1 MMVYFLK
8 KRNAGPDKED
18 KVKGTKL
25 IPWKSTT
32 LRDYDYNVPV
42 AATVVSSVSIVVLIM
57 TLLLG
62 ISNLDTIEN
71 WIIVMVTS
79 TLFPSFTMP
88 INLALTL
95 RAAENVKKPQPR
107 IPRGPL
113 FYDDIGPDPNLLC
126 GPQAYP
132 STIASSAST
141 SIANPSQILKPVS
154 VGDHPLIPWPENSD
168 PNVRKSSQESTST
181 GPATQQQ
188 RSGGPRE
195 YPHDYPSEIK
205 KINKESGVRV
215 PKIKLVPQVSLP
227 PRPLLDPRVLKKVAN
242 EEIHPDDTLELVE
255 PIGGESNYQFEHLDK
270 NIIEEAGKNNKDER
284 AEMHSGVII
293 QVHSHNENYKNRKLS
308 F

>member
-1 MMVYFLK
+1 MVYFLK
-8 KRNAGPDKED
+8 KRNAGPDKDD

-42 AATVVSSVSIVVLIM
+42 AATVVSSVSIMVLIM

-95 RAAENVKKPQPR
+95 RAAENVRKPQPR

-126 GPQAYP
+126 GPQAYS
-132 STIASSAST
+132 STIASSSASAT
-141 SIANPSQILKPVS
+141 LSNPSQIMRP

-168 PNVRKSSQESTST
+168 PNRKSSQESTSAA
-181 GPATQQQ
+181 PVTQQTQQ
-188 RSGGPRE
+188 RAGGPRE
-195 YPHDYPSEIK
+195 YPQDYPSEIK
-205 KINKESGVRV
+205 KINKESDSRF

-242 EEIHPDDTLELVE
+242 EEIHPDDTLEMVE
-255 PIGGESNYQFEHLDK
+255 PIGEESNYQFEHLDE
-270 NIIEEAGKNNKDER
+270 NSLEETGKNNKDER

-293 QVHSHNENYKNRKLS
+293 QVHSHNENYRNRKFS

>member
-8 KRNAGPDKED
+8 KRNAGPRSDKED

-32 LRDYDYNVPV
+32 LRDYDYNVPI
-42 AATVVSSVSIVVLIM
+42 AATVVSSVSILVLIM

-95 RAAENVKKPQPR
+95 RAAENVKKPQPK
-107 IPRGPL
+107 IPRAPL
-113 FYDDIGPDPNLLC
+113 YYDDIGPDPNLLC

-132 STIASSAST
+132 STIASST
-141 SIANPSQILKPVS
+141 SVTLSNPSQIMNPTK
-154 VGDHPLIPWPENSD
+154 DHPTIPWPDNAD
-168 PNVRKSSQESTST
+168 PNLRKSSQESTST
-181 GPATQQQ
+181 VPVSQPRGA
-188 RSGGPRE
+188 GPRE
-195 YPHDYPSEIK
+195 YPHDYPAEIK
-205 KINKESGVRV
+205 KISKESGVRV
-215 PKIKLVPQVSLP
+215 PTVKLVPQVSLP
-227 PRPLLDPRVLKKVAN
+227 VRPLLDPRVLKKVAN
-242 EEIHPDDTLELVE
+242 EEIHPDDKLEMVE
-255 PIGGESNYQFEHLDK
+255 TIGGESKYQFQRLDK
-270 NIIEEAGKNNKDER
+270 DNLEEVIENDKDER